1 MMGFGLGPTW
11 RALLRKR
18 SLYFAVVLQIGI
30 GFAVV
35 VQSTL
40 LAQGFLATAH
50 QATGWDQENVVLVT
64 AERYDANFD
73 AETMRGRDLHGL
85 QGIDGVEGVE
95 VMHKPPQSRRD
106 VADYLV
112 SREGTTAQVWS
123 LSGGPRVTELLGAE
137 LVAGRAPVA
146 SDVELTAEGGP
157 IAAVLSAAMVEVLWP
172 GTPAH
177 EVIGRILTSPS
188 RGRDVVV
195 VGVVA
200 TAISPAPFMPL
211 CEQTVIYAAEV
222 PAQRRAHFVLH
233 VQPGRT
239 ASVIT
244 AAHEVL
250 ARNDPARFTAVRTLD
265 EQRRHT
271 VRNAL
276 GAPRII
282 WTVNAIVIGV
292 MLFGS
297 LGMASFL
304 VTERTRQIGIRRA
317 LGARRDDIVGYFLVE
332 NFLVTTVGLVLGL
345 PLNLLLHEVLLR
357 FGSHVELSGWVIAAA
372 AFKFWTIGLIAAL
385 VPALR
390 ASRIPP
396 VVASKGAS
404 S

>member
-1 MMGFGLGPTW
+1 MMGFGIGPTW

-18 SLYFAVVLQIGI
+18 SLYVAVVLQIGI
-30 GFAVV
+30 GFAIV

-40 LAQGFLATAH
+40 LAREFLATAQ
-50 QATGWDQENVVLVT
+50 QATGWDQHNVVLVT
-64 AERYDANFD
+64 AERYDANSD
-73 AETMRGRDLHGL
+73 ALALRARDLAALEKLDGV
-85 QGIDGVEGVE
+85 DGVEV
-95 VMHKPPQSRRD
+95 VSKPPQTRRD

-112 SREGTTAQVWS
+112 TREGTTAQIWS
-123 LSGGPRVTELLGAE
+123 ISGGPRLTQVLGAQ

-146 SDVELTAEGGP
+146 ADLETTAKGGP
-157 IAAVLSAAMVEVLWP
+157 IAAVLSAPLVTVLWP
-172 GTPAH
+172 GATADQ
-177 EVIGRILTSPS
+177 VIGRTLSSPS

-211 CEQTVIYAAEV
+211 CKQTVLYAAEI
-222 PAQRRAHFVLH
+222 PAQRRAHFVVH
-233 VQPGRT
+233 VTPGRT
-239 ASVIT
+239 AAVIA
-244 AAHEVL
+244 AAHDVL
-250 ARNDPARFTAVRTLD
+250 AAHDPDRWTAIRTLD

-271 VRNAL
+271 VRNAY

-332 NFLVTTVGLVLGL
+332 NFLVTTVGLAIGL
-345 PLNLLLHEVLLR
+345 PLNMLLHEVLLR
-357 FGSHVELSGWVIAAA
+357 FGSHVQFSGWVLVAA
-372 AFKFWTIGLIAAL
+372 AFKFWVIGLIAAL